1 LGEIFSAKK
10 HSLKSFYEIK
20 PKICFGRFSVRLLEA
35 FGRFFK
41 LHKSSGHSDSHKE
54 AALR

>member
-1 LGEIFSAKK
+1 
-10 HSLKSFYEIK
+10 
-20 PKICFGRFSVRLLEA
+20 VRLLEA

-54 AALR
+54 AALRWTEEKPVANPTT